1 MTDSLPDLP
10 LAIIDLEASAFP
22 LPGSYPVEVA
32 LAFVESGTVRSWL
45 IRPTE
50 QWLTRGFWDP
60 ASENVHGISVEKL
73 LSEGHAIEEVQME
86 LAAAA
91 VGHRVFSDA
100 VGSDGYWLR
109 ALYGGPPPFNVGN
122 IYEVIR
128 TLTDDR
134 RDRGL
139 QGAAEAERMA
149 AFRYPERHRAGP
161 DARRWAELLRILMG
175 LA

>member
-1 MTDSLPDLP
+1 MTDSSPDLP
-10 LAIIDLEASAFP
+10 LAIIDVEASAFP
-22 LPGSYPVEVA
+22 LPGSFPIEVA
-32 LAFVESGTVRSWL
+32 LAFVATGAVKSWL
-45 IRPTE
+45 IAPPQ

-60 ASENVHGISVEKL
+60 ASEGFHGLSMEKL

-100 VGSDGYWLR
+100 VGSDGYWLG

-128 TLTDDR
+128 ELTDDR
-134 RDRGL
+134 RERGL

-149 AFRYPERHRAGP
+149 ALRYPERHRAGP

>member
-1 MTDSLPDLP
+1 MNDLLPDLP
-10 LAIIDLEASAFP
+10 FAVIDVEASAYP
-22 LPGSYPVEVA
+22 LPGSFPIEVA
-32 LAFVESGTVRSWL
+32 LAFVATGTVKSWL
-45 IRPTE
+45 ITPPE

-60 ASENVHGISVEKL
+60 ASESVHGISIEKL

-91 VGHRVFSDA
+91 VGHRVLSDA

-128 TLTDDR
+128 ELTDDR
-134 RDRGL
+134 RERGL

-149 AFRYPERHRAGP
+149 ALRYPERHRAGP

-175 LA
+175 FA